1 MPYVNVPNDLSK
13 IKTKIAFNLT
23 KRQLICFGI
32 GAAIGVPTYLL
43 TRQAIGNTGAL
54 FATAVSAGSRLAVR
68 IIIVI
73 LGFGSSDLTLLCVPH
88 DHLIDLTQH
97 FRRQA
102 LVEIHHQRRVKG
114 QLFII
119 IARIPAEILKIWVLL
134 NLKRSFLV
142 RIAILRLNDAGAQGQ
157 TQRLG
162 HIAFPVSE

>member
-23 KRQLICFGI
+23 KRQLICFGL

-114 QLFII
+114 QLFVI
-119 IARIPAEILKIWVLL
+119 IARIPAEILRIWVLL
-134 NLKRSFLV
+134 NLKRGSS
-142 RIAILRLNDAGAQGQ
+142 
-157 TQRLG
+157 
-162 HIAFPVSE
+162 SE

>member
-23 KRQLICFGI
+23 KRQLICFGM
-32 GAAIGVPTYLL
+32 GAAIGIPTYLL

-114 QLFII
+114 QLFVI
-119 IARIPAEILKIWVLL
+119 IARIPAEILRIWVLL
-134 NLKRSFLV
+134 NLKRGSS
-142 RIAILRLNDAGAQGQ
+142 
-157 TQRLG
+157 
-162 HIAFPVSE
+162 SE